1 MIELRSDQREV
12 AKRLVEM
19 LKSSQWV
26 ALQAPTGWGKT
37 LVGLAVIEELNARAL
52 WLTPRLSIGVHVF
65 HHCGA
70 LGLKCLATAGRE
82 RLCTFGYSNIDF
94 MRGVCHRCSLNRPI
108 TLEEVSG
115 INDSMDFGRVR
126 EVAEVLQL
134 CPYKLQT
141 LLERY
146 RDYNVIISH
155 YNRARKLVNTL
166 RPRLIIAD
174 EVHNTILPS
183 VHRVNARELRLLL
196 EKLGFEEGEST
207 HLIRNPESLR
217 ILLRELVDTLILEA
231 VDDGDLK
238 TIIEELLSML
248 DSPIWYYDADEDAV
262 VGLEVPE
269 LPRTDAKTKMLLM
282 SATLPPSL
290 AGDPNVIT
298 VRRGWAVPVRIDS
311 RYVLTYENVRKRREE
326 IGRYVAERYLRP
338 STVVFTTTAR
348 EDLLLLNNKDGI
360 IWEDELEGRT
370 PCDFKNETV
379 VLRAYGRYAEGINL
393 DCFDNL
399 VLLGLPALQPT
410 AMHRLEAR
418 GINPRDLII
427 TKLVQIIGRVTRSP
441 TPPDKMPNI
450 YLVDKRFRM
459 YIDDLRNYEIQAIN
473 D

>member
-19 LKSSQWV
+19 LKTHPV
-26 ALQAPTGWGKT
+26 VGLQAPTGWGKT

>member
-12 AKRLVEM
+12 AKRLVEV
-19 LKSSQWV
+19 LKTHPV
-26 ALQAPTGWGKT
+26 VGLQAPTGWGKT
-37 LVGLAVIEELNARAL
+37 IVALEVIKELSVKAL

-70 LGLKCLATAGRE
+70 LGLRCLATAGRE
-82 RLCTFGYSNIDF
+82 KMCSFGYSSLDF
-94 MRGVCHRCSLNRPI
+94 ARGVCHRCGLNQSRVSIGELDRLILGSL
-108 TLEEVSG
+108 
-115 INDSMDFGRVR
+115 DFGKVK
-126 EVAEVLQL
+126 EAAEQL
-134 CPYKLQT
+134 RICPYKLQT
-141 LLERY
+141 LIEGMG
-146 RDYNVIISH
+146 DYDVVIAH
-155 YNRARKLVNTL
+155 YNRARKLVNAL

-174 EVHNTILPS
+174 EVHNVALPII
-183 VHRVNARELRLLL
+183 HRVNTKELRFLL
-196 EKLGFEEGEST
+196 EKLGFEEDEALGLVRSPETLRALLQEMVDSLIYVIDEDGEARP
-207 HLIRNPESLR
+207 IVE
-217 ILLRELVDTLILEA
+217 ELVE
-231 VDDGDLK
+231 
-238 TIIEELLSML
+238 ML
-248 DSPIWYYDADEDAV
+248 GSSIWYYDESEDAV

-269 LPRTDAKTKMLLM
+269 LPRTDAKMLLM

-290 AGDPNVIT
+290 ASDPNVIT

-311 RYVLTYENVRKRREE
+311 KYVLTYENVRKRREE

-393 DCFDNL
+393 DCFGNL

-418 GINPRDLII
+418 GIKPRDLII

>member
-1 MIELRSDQREV
+1 
-12 AKRLVEM
+12 
-19 LKSSQWV
+19 
-26 ALQAPTGWGKT
+26 
-37 LVGLAVIEELNARAL
+37 
-52 WLTPRLSIGVHVF
+52 
-65 HHCGA
+65 
-70 LGLKCLATAGRE
+70 
-82 RLCTFGYSNIDF
+82 
-94 MRGVCHRCSLNRPI
+94 
-108 TLEEVSG
+108 
-115 INDSMDFGRVR
+115 
-126 EVAEVLQL
+126 
-134 CPYKLQT
+134 LQT

-410 AMHRLEAR
+410 AMHRLEMR
-418 GINPRDLII
+418 GVKPRDLIVVKI
-427 TKLVQIIGRVTRSP
+427 AQIIGRVIRSP

>member
-19 LKSSQWV
+19 LKTHPV
-26 ALQAPTGWGKT
+26 VGLQAPTGWGKT

-418 GINPRDLII
+418 GIKPRDLII
-427 TKLVQIIGRVTRSP
+427 TKLVQIIGRVIRSP

>member
-12 AKRLVEM
+12 AKRLVEV
-19 LKSSQWV
+19 LKTHPV
-26 ALQAPTGWGKT
+26 VGLQAPTGWGKT

-115 INDSMDFGRVR
+115 VDDSMDFGRVR

-134 CPYKLQT
+134 CPYKLQA

-174 EVHNTILPS
+174 EVHNVALP
-183 VHRVNARELRLLL
+183 VIHRVSTKELRFLL
-196 EKLGFEEGEST
+196 EKLGFEEDEALGLVRSPETLRALLQEMVDSLIYVIDEDGEARP
-207 HLIRNPESLR
+207 IVE
-217 ILLRELVDTLILEA
+217 ELVE
-231 VDDGDLK
+231 
-238 TIIEELLSML
+238 ML
-248 DSPIWYYDADEDAV
+248 GSSIWYYDESEDAV

-269 LPRTDAKTKMLLM
+269 LPRTDAKMLLM

-290 AGDPNVIT
+290 AGDPNVII

-427 TKLVQIIGRVTRSP
+427 TKLVQIIGRVIRSP
-441 TPPDKMPNI
+441 TPPDRMPNI
-450 YLVDKRFRM
+450 YLVDKRFHQFESE
-459 YIDDLRNYEIQAIN
+459 LKNYEIEIIN
-473 D
+473 A

>member
-1 MIELRSDQREV
+1 MIPIVNLIGIGL
-12 AKRLVEM
+12 LVE
-19 LKSSQWV
+19 
-26 ALQAPTGWGKT
+26 LQFFCF
-37 LVGLAVIEELNARAL
+37 R
-52 WLTPRLSIGVHVF
+52 S
-65 HHCGA
+65 
-70 LGLKCLATAGRE
+70 
-82 RLCTFGYSNIDF
+82 FGYSNIDF

-459 YIDDLRNYEIQAIN
+459 YIDDLRNYEIEIIN
-473 D
+473 A

>member
-1 MIELRSDQREV
+1 MIELRSDQHEV

-19 LKSSQWV
+19 LKTHPV
-26 ALQAPTGWGKT
+26 VGLQAPTGWGKT

-311 RYVLTYENVRKRREE
+311 KYVLTYENVRKRREE

-393 DCFDNL
+393 DCFGNL

-418 GINPRDLII
+418 GIKPRDLII